1 MWVCQAA
8 DKIMS
13 AAWTSKGEA
22 FLEEV
27 KKVYTAIST
36 AILQT
41 HSRTVSKA
49 RLHYSKSGAAE
60 SFSLH
65 LY

>member
-1 MWVCQAA
+1 MGVSGRLQSHVSGL
-8 DKIMS
+8 DF
-13 AAWTSKGEA
+13 KGEA